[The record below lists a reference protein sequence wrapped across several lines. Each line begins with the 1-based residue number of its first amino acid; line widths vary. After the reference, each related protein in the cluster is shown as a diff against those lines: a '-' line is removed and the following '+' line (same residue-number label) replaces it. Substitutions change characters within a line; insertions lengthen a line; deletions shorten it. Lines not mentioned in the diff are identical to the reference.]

1 MKTIAEVNI
10 DASRVARLLD
20 SGTALRIVLFDGA
33 REVGA
38 IPLAERSVEAV
49 RRASSAIHVVA
60 AKLSRAPEPPA
71 PPVVEERPYT
81 FADKVETLARHL
93 DKMDELSRDAEAK
106 RLIAAGWD
114 EARVAKLRGTMYRP
128 EVQEGRDYWYV
139 SRNGSRRY
147 AVDVRNGIIYPVGS
161 GGVMKYQGF
170 GSLDT
175 IGEYDWND
183 RYYSHRKLASP
194 MLVEMHRSSL
204 KSPETKVKKEPT
216 YPLRTVDDV
225 DHRAVG
231 VWSGW
236 EKSPEKLKPRGRVIV
251 GGGYYGDA
259 WEGEKYS
266 SAMPMSD
273 IVKSIRKEF
282 ADDTASGFLPRGTTF
297 SVTQRDGNH
306 IRVTI
311 MRVPGVQIVTRAAA
325 FGSESVSRSDYY
337 TGSAQK
343 LKEYVE
349 SVLGAYNHDASNSQ
363 MDYYQVNFYD
373 TIDFSDVLEL
383 QQISDLRALER
394 QGDRVDVYLTHSL
407 DEALEAKKLR
417 GWSVQFGP
425 RVVILGA
432 GAYRIEWVE
441 GSTLSDRVLSPK
453 KILASE
459 VIDSPAQALEMAEG
473 WAREELGGK
482 KRKANHSNAQM
493 AVVGLMGA
501 SGVYALGRGMMAARR
516 AKTLD
521 ARVIAALR
529 PYRPTV
535 DTRIQA
541 PQNGYNGSPFLAELQ
556 DPEKLTPGHEARKLA
571 ILQAAA
577 DGTVSIATDARG
589 GRYLHLPGD
598 PVTIDYSQ
606 RYSRAL

>member
-49 RRASSAIHVVA
+49 RRASSAINIVA
-60 AKLSRAPEPPA
+60 ARLSRAPEPPA

-114 EARVAKLRGTMYRP
+114 EARIAKVRSTMYRP

-161 GGVMKYQGF
+161 KGVMKYQGF
-170 GSLDT
+170 GSIDS

-194 MLVEMHRSSL
+194 MLVEMHRSPL
-204 KSPETKVKKEPT
+204 RSPETKVKKEPT

-259 WEGEKYS
+259 WEGEKYR

-273 IVKSIRKEF
+273 IVKGIRKEF

-325 FGSESVSRSDYY
+325 LGSESVSRSDYY

-425 RVVILGA
+425 RVVTLGE

-441 GSTLSDRVLSPK
+441 GGTLSDRVLSPK

-473 WAREELGGK
+473 WAREGLGGK

-516 AKTLD
+516 AKALD

-529 PYRPTV
+529 PYRPTT

-541 PQNGYNGSPFLAELQ
+541 PQNGYNGSPYLAELQ